1 MKGDV
6 REMQKKSKS
15 EEKTERS
22 KAFVRDYPYL
32 EKKMI
37 EMLKEGKSAI
47 EIREEL
53 LKYVGEE

>member
-1 MKGDV
+1 
-6 REMQKKSKS
+6 MQNKPKSK
-15 EEKTERS
+15 EKTERS
-22 KAFVRDYPYL
+22 KAFIRDYPYL

-47 EIREEL
+47 QIREEM